1 MLVFSISVGRSKSI
15 VTAREGM
22 LERVWMDDKMRRY
35 EGIIELVR
43 IKKSILLSRLV
54 CRILKI

>member
-35 EGIIELVR
+35 EGIIELV
-43 IKKSILLSRLV
+43 SLSEN
-54 CRILKI
+54 